1 MPPTSQPS
9 FSPSSAI
16 LTTPEI
22 ISLATLFVQQG
33 VTKIRLTGGEPTIR
47 KDIVPLVHELSNTL
61 RPMGL
66 KTLAMTS
73 NGVALRRKLPELV
86 KGGLTHL
93 NLR

>member
-1 MPPTSQPS
+1 MPPTSSPS
-9 FSPSSAI
+9 FSPSSSI

-22 ISLATLFVQQG
+22 LRLATLFVQQG
-33 VTKIRLTGGEPTIR
+33 VTKIRLTGGEPTVR
-47 KDIVPLVHELSNTL
+47 KNIVPLVNELSNTL

-86 KGGLTHL
+86 EAGLTHL